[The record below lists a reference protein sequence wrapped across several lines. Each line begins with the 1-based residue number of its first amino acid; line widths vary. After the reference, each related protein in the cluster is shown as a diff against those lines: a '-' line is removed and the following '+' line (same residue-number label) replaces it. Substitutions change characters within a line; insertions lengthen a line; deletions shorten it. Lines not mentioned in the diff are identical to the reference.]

1 MWGTQTTI
9 FFFFF
14 GRVLGMEWL
23 GLLICTFMIRW
34 MFSNGTHQL
43 APPVYICSVYEKVSP
58 CFCQHLVSILFF
70 FFLLFVRQFFSPT
83 NAALHDYCMWIIN
96 FLSIVYFLY
105 KLLQLLQFTLSIVF
119 FFCFVRILCVLDINL
134 LPVKCVVN
142 IFPQSFKLGLSYN
155 LVYGIFWLT
164 EYYIFYEHKSKKF
177 L

>member
-1 MWGTQTTI
+1 MARI
-9 FFFFF
+9 N
-14 GRVLGMEWL
+14 WL
-23 GLLICTFMIRW
+23 
-34 MFSNGTHQL
+34 HQSTYV
-43 APPVYICSVYEKVSP
+43 VYMRKFLHVFANTWYLSC
-58 CFCQHLVSILFF
+58 FF

-155 LVYGIFWLT
+155 LVYGIF
-164 EYYIFYEHKSKKF
+164 
-177 L
+177 

>member
-1 MWGTQTTI
+1 
-9 FFFFF
+9 
-14 GRVLGMEWL
+14 MEWL

-70 FFLLFVRQFFSPT
+70 FFFLLFVRQFFSPT

-96 FLSIVYFLY
+96 F
-105 KLLQLLQFTLSIVF
+105 LSIVF

-155 LVYGIFWLT
+155 LVYGIF
-164 EYYIFYEHKSKKF
+164 
-177 L
+177 